1 MQQLQRPSS
10 FGNNF
15 NNNLKK
21 KILLYSFTIL
31 DVRMNT
37 LKNQVKINNK
47 TSLIFSLNNQHSSG
61 IIKIKPGFQYFVNN
75 F

>member
-21 KILLYSFTIL
+21 KILLCSFTIL

-61 IIKIKPGFQYFVNN
+61 IIKIKHGFQYFVNN

>member
-15 NNNLKK
+15 HNNLMK

-47 TSLIFSLNNQHSSG
+47 TSLIFSLNQHSSG
-61 IIKIKPGFQYFVNN
+61 IIKNKT
-75 F
+75 